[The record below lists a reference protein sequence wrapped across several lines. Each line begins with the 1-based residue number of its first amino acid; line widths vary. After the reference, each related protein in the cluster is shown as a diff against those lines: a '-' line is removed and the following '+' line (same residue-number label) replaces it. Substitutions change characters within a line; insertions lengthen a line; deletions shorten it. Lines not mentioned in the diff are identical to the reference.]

1 MKNKLYSINVK
12 GNEKEWSFQIIGR
25 PEYLKDWEAD
35 GLDVSTIVNTIP
47 DFVVW
52 LGLTKLWCWLQDKGI
67 IGL

>member
-1 MKNKLYSINVK
+1 MRNKLYSINVK